1 MKKPVPD
8 RDDLYSWLYHHMVFD
23 DSVFPDERQRLQ
35 HATGILMNAFF
46 GCRLCSLF
54 DIRVKL
60 DLPNIDD
67 ISLNDSK
74 VLRDNSTNNK
84 LKDDI
89 LMTFNPDCDSNK
101 LRMTRNSNN
110 DSSSD
115 DDKTACG
122 DEEDGNLNTPYD
134 DDSDSDSNSLY
145 EVGSNSD
152 TDDECTAGF
161 EETRS
166 FLYRHFT
173 IYIVPNPDPEKPN
186 TIFTK
191 ITLIQSSRRSH

>member
-1 MKKPVPD
+1 
-8 RDDLYSWLYHHMVFD
+8 MVLD

-35 HATGILMNAFF
+35 HSTGILMGAFF

-54 DIRVKL
+54 DTRVKL

-74 VLRDNSTNNK
+74 VFRENSANSK
-84 LKDDI
+84 FKDDNW
-89 LMTFNPDCDSNK
+89 MVFNPDCDINK
-101 LRMTRNSNN
+101 LRMIHDSKD

-115 DDKTACG
+115 DMTACG
-122 DEEDGNLNTPYD
+122 SEEDGNSDTPYD

-145 EVGSNSD
+145 EVGGNSD

-191 ITLIQSSRRSH
+191 ITPIHTKGEDNNPRL